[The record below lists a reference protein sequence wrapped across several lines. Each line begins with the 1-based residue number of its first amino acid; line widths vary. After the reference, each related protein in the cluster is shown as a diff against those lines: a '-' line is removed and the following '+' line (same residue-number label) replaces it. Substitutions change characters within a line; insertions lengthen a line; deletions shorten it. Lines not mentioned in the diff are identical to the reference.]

1 MSQTG
6 KAGKDLAVLERQ
18 ISCSNESTCAV
29 LLRVRAACFLVQRQ
43 GLLQRALGVRY
54 PSLTKGQPL
63 LEGDTASCCGHI
75 TGAQSAPL
83 VATICG
89 GEPGMA
95 SVRTG
100 RPQPAIGL
108 AGLVREI
115 VPAAAPAQ
123 KVDNAAALSAEV
135 ARQSGGPLRRGD
147 PNRQTVARHPG
158 EWLRRRYTAIDRT
171 RPRRTRRSVDTP
183 GPGHST
189 HAASPSP
196 RRHGPDHPHVDHT
209 SSMWAFPQR
218 PRRGVL
224 ADLEL
229 R

>member
-1 MSQTG
+1 
-6 KAGKDLAVLERQ
+6 
-18 ISCSNESTCAV
+18 
-29 LLRVRAACFLVQRQ
+29 
-43 GLLQRALGVRY
+43 
-54 PSLTKGQPL
+54 
-63 LEGDTASCCGHI
+63 
-75 TGAQSAPL
+75 
-83 VATICG
+83 
-89 GEPGMA
+89 MA

-135 ARQSGGPLRRGD
+135 ARQSGGPLRHGD

-158 EWLRRRYTAIDRT
+158 EWLRRGYTAIDRT

-189 HAASPSP
+189 HAAPHHPDGTGPTIPTWTHLVNVGIPSTASP
-196 RRHGPDHPHVDHT
+196 
-209 SSMWAFPQR
+209 WCAC
-218 PRRGVL
+218 
-224 ADLEL
+224 
-229 R
+229 